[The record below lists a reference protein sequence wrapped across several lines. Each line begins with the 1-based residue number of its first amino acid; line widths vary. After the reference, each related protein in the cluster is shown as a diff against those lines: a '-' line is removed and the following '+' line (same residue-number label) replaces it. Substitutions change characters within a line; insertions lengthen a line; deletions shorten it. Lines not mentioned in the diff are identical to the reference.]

1 MTLNLSFMT
10 RILHGGFLLRFVTM
24 VLLLF
29 AFQSL
34 RAQVPAAVDTFRIAG
49 ASMRFPVQEPS
60 WSFRIGTGLQL
71 VKPPADLLE
80 SAIQAPMFNLH
91 MKYIFPYRL
100 SAEAD
105 LSTIVVSN
113 HLAAG
118 PRYGVGIGKFCA
130 NAGWDVAFMY
140 GQLRQ
145 AGFNN
150 KTSVWMHYPNLSLGY
165 RLNDIA
171 LTLKGEAVVVSRLSQ
186 VSDEKEL
193 TRTKNFF
200 NGVTVAFYVEQ
211 RLWKDNVFIFGVK
224 DNYEKFYWPTWMLFT
239 TFNRF
244 YHIPELSF
252 MWIL

>member
-1 MTLNLSFMT
+1 MLPMV
-10 RILHGGFLLRFVTM
+10 FLLMRF
-24 VLLLF
+24 
-29 AFQSL
+29 QGIH
-34 RAQVPAAVDTFRIAG
+34 AQETAAADSFRIVAG
-49 ASMRFPVQEPS
+49 SMRFPAQDMP

-118 PRYGVGIGKFCA
+118 PRYGMTFGNFSA

-150 KTSVWMHYPNLSLGY
+150 TTSVWMHYPNISLGY
-165 RLNDIA
+165 RLNDLA

-186 VSDEKEL
+186 VTDEKEL
-193 TRTKNFF
+193 TRTKNFY
-200 NGVTVAFYVEQ
+200 NGITVAFYIEQ
-211 RLWKDNVFIFGVK
+211 RLWKNTVFIFGVK
-224 DNYEKFYWPTWMLFT
+224 DNYEKFYWPTWMLYT
-239 TFNRF
+239 TFNRY